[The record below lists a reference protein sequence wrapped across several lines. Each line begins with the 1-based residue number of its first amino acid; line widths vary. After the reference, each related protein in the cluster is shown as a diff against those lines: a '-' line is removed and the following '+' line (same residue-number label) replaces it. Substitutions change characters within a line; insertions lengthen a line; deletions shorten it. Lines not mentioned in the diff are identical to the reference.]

1 MTDHPP
7 HDHSRHGHAPASMRP
22 AAPEPAEPASWLLH
36 SGTQRLLAALGV
48 IAALLAALA
57 WATSA
62 QV

>member
-1 MTDHPP
+1 MH
-7 HDHSRHGHAPASMRP
+7 P
-22 AAPEPAEPASWLLH
+22 AAPEPSEPASWLLH
-36 SGTQRLLAALGV
+36 SGVQRLLAALGV